1 MLLQQE
7 IRISD
12 RGSRTYARAT
22 ACNLYIEQ
30 RMFGYRMNFNFT
42 IEVHP
47 RENPITLL
55 NWEMDLYFKE
65 REPPNLIGRMLS
77 ELMEHPHELRHG
89 FTLSRYL
96 DLRADEFIQLVDK
109 SHRGDVTFEFR
120 ATPQLSDIPH
130 NGSTETGRLVIA
142 PPKWLE
148 LLNQTGMDRFELISI
163 RIPVASSHLHTPFVE
178 AVAKIREAERQ
189 YTRGDWNGAASSCR
203 SAWRTVLSSAP
214 SGVSPFEHLLA
225 PVVGDPRRKAFATAL
240 IKGLNDVANEAVHLE
255 GDVKKKTL
263 PADLSP
269 EDALLCIHWYAAVI
283 GYLSSL

>member
-12 RGSRTYARAT
+12 QGSRSYARAT
-22 ACNLYIEQ
+22 ACSLYIEH
-30 RMFGYRMNFNFT
+30 RLFGYRMNFNFT
-42 IEVHP
+42 IEVYP
-47 RENPITLL
+47 RENPITRL

-65 REPPNLIGRMLS
+65 REPPILVGRLLS
-77 ELMEHPHELRHG
+77 ELMEHPRELRYG
-89 FTLSRYL
+89 FTVSRYL

-142 PPKWLE
+142 HSKWLE

-163 RIPVASSHLHTPFVE
+163 RTPVASSHLHTPFVE
-178 AVAKIREAERQ
+178 AVEKIREAERQ

-225 PVVGDPRRKAFATAL
+225 AVVGDPRRKAFATAL

>member
-12 RGSRTYARAT
+12 QGSHSYARAT
-22 ACNLYIEQ
+22 ACNLYIEH
-30 RMFGYRMNFNFT
+30 RLFGYRMNFNFT
-42 IEVHP
+42 IEVYP
-47 RENPITLL
+47 CENPITLL

-65 REPPNLIGRMLS
+65 REPSILVGRLLS
-77 ELMEHPHELRHG
+77 ELMEHPRELRHG
-89 FTLSRYL
+89 FTLSRFL

-142 PPKWLE
+142 HSKWLE
-148 LLNQTGMDRFELISI
+148 LLNQTGMDRYELISI

-189 YTRGDWNGAASSCR
+189 YSRGDWNGAASSCR

-214 SGVSPFEHLLA
+214 SSVSPFDHLLA

-269 EDALLCIHWYAAVI
+269 EDALLCIHWYTAVI